1 MLRPYGKRPKVCCLL
16 SPIAPLTSISIPH
29 FGVFIYLKLR
39 GDPAV
44 PEGDVE
50 RFSSKEGLG
59 RKPYFMP
66 IGIWKA
72 VQLSVG
78 KFLAKSINRELE
90 GGRALD
96 FPSDLK
102 LSAPPAHH
110 LQDRSSE
117 CNRPFILMTLFYWC
131 RNWGPESEAMCPRS
145 QNELALFSIRDH
157 TPGDLFPSFKSSMSL
172 WQERIWI
179 IVNNQALFRH
189 LALLQPHN
197 EFSLLEWRDYELHL
211 QENLSWI
218 FIFYSHAVCFFS
230 LWVTLCFLLCKT
242 RITTSTSWNCCCIKV
257 KHDNIC

>member
-1 MLRPYGKRPKVCCLL
+1 MWRDSVLKRDLGANHISC
-16 SPIAPLTSISIPH
+16 PLA
-29 FGVFIYLKLR
+29 FGR
-39 GDPAV
+39 Q
-44 PEGDVE
+44 
-50 RFSSKEGLG
+50 S
-59 RKPYFMP
+59 
-66 IGIWKA
+66 
-72 VQLSVG
+72 QLSVG

-145 QNELALFSIRDH
+145 QNELALFTIRDH
-157 TPGDLFPSFKSSMSL
+157 TLGNLFPSFKSSMSL

-179 IVNNQALFRH
+179 IVNNQALFSH
-189 LALLQPHN
+189 LPMLQPHN
-197 EFSLLEWRDYELHL
+197 EFSLLEYRDYEFHL

-218 FIFYSHAVCFFS
+218 FIFYSHAMCFFS

-242 RITTSTSWNCCCIKV
+242 RITTSISWNHCCIKM
-257 KHDNIC
+257 KYDNIC